1 MIRNNITI
9 IILAIGLFI
18 LGCSSNS
25 TNPVTPINEE
35 NNLPGVTTSDSSQ
48 AGHELAG
55 IWTINFDPISNDI
68 SMEPFRDA
76 AYHYSALWHLL
87 PPRCEDCVQIH
98 VNSWN
103 SGTNIIEADVTLKNP
118 YILIAYDVR
127 GIVFTDEL
135 GHMLVNDDAWTG
147 LFDIPGGEDIN
158 PFKAF
163 AKDVARR
170 AAVPYAYNTENFK
183 IHCPEPGDIHY
194 AVDVSINNNCF
205 EPYAIEN
212 FLQNELLEDIGST
225 ADLSVDVYD
234 WQDDVDIVKIAAEV
248 ITGEEFS
255 YFSHSSG
262 CTWTYEITNN
272 SGAPNGNY
280 TVLMTAESNTLPLYK
295 FVKIRV
301 GPKEGWVRTWGGTGV
316 DHAILSVTDDT
327 GNIYTTGYFSDA
339 VNFGGEIYYE
349 SNGQA
354 DVFLSKYDSKTGL
367 YWVNVWGGSGSDS
380 GTDIALDDMGHVYIS
395 GRFEETVDFNPGEGI
410 DEHTAMGNED
420 SYFSKFDTDGN
431 FIYAKTWGSSGQDYS
446 EGIATDDWNDIFVAG
461 SFQSTADFDPGAGEV
476 NLTSNGMCDAYVS
489 KFDSAGTFQWVGSI
503 GGGSDDGAYSVCTD
517 SAGDVY
523 VTGQYPGYYYTHLTK
538 WDGEGNYQWT
548 KTWGGGHTNGGHA
561 IAADDSDYIY
571 VTGWFVYT
579 VDFDPGTGT
588 DSHSSNGERDAF
600 VSKFDTDGNHYWAA
614 TWGGSGREFGQGVA
628 FDDSDNVYVSGFFH
642 NSVNFDTGGG
652 SDIHDSAGGSD
663 AYIIKF
669 DSSGNYI
676 TAQTWGGPGNDV
688 GTGVTAY
695 DDNSLYVAGWFS
707 DTADFFPGMGIE
719 EHESNGAD
727 DCFLLKLNSNC
738 GWD

>member
-48 AGHELAG
+48 TGHELAG
-55 IWTINFDPISNDI
+55 VWTINFDPISQDI

-76 AYHYSALWHLL
+76 AYHYSALWHLI
-87 PPRCEDCVQIH
+87 PPNCADCMGIH

-103 SGTNIIEADVTLKNP
+103 PSSHVIDADVTLKNP
-118 YILIAYDVR
+118 YILIGYDVR

-135 GHMLVNDDAWTG
+135 GHVLVNDDAWTD

-163 AKDVARR
+163 AKDVPRHAF
-170 AAVPYAYNTENFK
+170 VPYAYNTANFQ
-183 IHCPEPGDIHY
+183 IYCPGPGDIHY

-225 ADLSVDVYD
+225 ADLTVDVYD
-234 WQDDVDIVKIAAEV
+234 WQNDVDVVKIAADV

-255 YFSHSSG
+255 YFSHPSG
-262 CTWTYEITNN
+262 STWTLEITNN
-272 SGAPNGNY
+272 SGALNGYY
-280 TVLMTAESNTLPLYK
+280 TVLLIAESNTFSLYK
-295 FVKIRV
+295 YVRIRV
-301 GPKEGWVRTWGGTGV
+301 GPKEGWVRTWGGTGA
-316 DHAILSVTDDT
+316 DHAINSVTDDI
-327 GNIYTTGYFSDA
+327 GNIYVTGYFSDI
-339 VNFGGEIYYE
+339 VYFGGELAYE
-349 SNGQA
+349 SNGA
-354 DVFLSKYDSKTGL
+354 GDVFLCKYNSDGEIQ
-367 YWVNVWGGSGSDS
+367 WVNVWGGSGPDT
-380 GTDIALDDMGHVYIS
+380 GTDIALGDMRHVYVT
-395 GRFEETVDFNPGEGI
+395 GQFEETVDFDPDEGI
-410 DEHTAMGNED
+410 DEHTSMGSGD
-420 SYFSKFDTDGN
+420 SYFSKFDTDGS
-431 FIYAKTWGSSGQDYS
+431 FIYAKTWGGTSSNYG
-446 EGIATDDWNDIFVAG
+446 EGIVTDDFDNVFIAG
-461 SFQSTADFDPGAGEV
+461 SFIGTVDFDPGEGVV
-476 NLTSNGMCDAYVS
+476 NLTSNGANDIYVS
-489 KFDSAGTFQWVGSI
+489 KFDSAGTFLWVGSI
-503 GGGSDDGAYSVCTD
+503 GGGSDDGGYAVCTD

-523 VTGQYPGYYYTHLTK
+523 VTGQYPYYYYTHLSK

-548 KTWGGGHTNGGHA
+548 KTWGGGHTNGGHE
-561 IAADDSDYIY
+561 IAADDSDNIY

-614 TWGGSGREFGQGVA
+614 TWGGSGREFGMGVA

-642 NSVNFDTGGG
+642 NSVDFCPGPG

-663 AYIIKF
+663 GYIIKL

-676 TAQTWGGPGNDV
+676 IAQTWGGSGNDV
-688 GTGVTAY
+688 GCGVTVY
-695 DDNSLYVAGWFS
+695 DENSLYVSGWFA
-707 DTADFFPGMGIE
+707 DVADFFPGAGIE
-719 EHESNGAD
+719 EHESNGLD
-727 DCFLLKLNSNC
+727 DCYLLKLNSNC